1 MEVKE
6 VSPRPKSE
14 ASKRNRFELRLN
26 DEMAQVLEECA
37 IELNITKTEVINRG
51 ILLVQT
57 EIEKK

>member
-1 MEVKE
+1 M
-6 VSPRPKSE
+6 SPRPKSE